1 MSTDPH
7 DRAFFEQ
14 MRGCRDNYRKL
25 AECIHQ
31 IVGTQPSCLD
41 IGCGIGL
48 QTARLMELGWLGVI
62 GAEHSE
68 LARQMR
74 EPGVT
79 MIHSD
84 LTQEPKRLTADNKYA
99 SVICTETAEHIPE
112 EFAGNIVGNIAAS
125 ARDVIVWSAAAPGQE
140 WEGHIN
146 LQPPS
151 YWLEKFEEL
160 GWTLDI
166 ARTGALRDL
175 MRQTHAQH
183 WMGSENFCILVPTTK
198 YDPIHF
204 SIVSTA
210 LNAERYIARCIQS
223 VQRQTY
229 PHWDHYVVD
238 AKSSD
243 FTVRAAKAQAKLTG
257 DLPSMTEVRV
267 NKKRKAALENC
278 WEIWCDLHPSEVI
291 VWLDGDDWLA
301 TDHAL
306 DILARTYASPA
317 EPWLTYGQF
326 MMATGEVGFASPYA
340 PGENARHT
348 HWRATHLKTFRA
360 GLLQKLN
367 RRLLLKPDESWCDLA
382 IDKAVM
388 YPLLDMAGDRHA
400 FIPQILYVYNAK
412 ASWWACQPEHERQ
425 KELNEVF
432 RMQNLPSL
440 PRLTERPW

>member
-1 MSTDPH
+1 MGLIEDPH

-25 AECIHQ
+25 ADCIHQ
-31 IVGTQPSCLD
+31 IVGPQPSCLD
-41 IGCGIGL
+41 IGAGIGL
-48 QTARLMELGWLGVI
+48 QTARLMELGWRQVI
-62 GAEHSE
+62 GAEHSD

-79 MIHSD
+79 MIAYD
-84 LTQEPKRLTADNKYA
+84 LTKPRAAVSNSSA
-99 SVICTETAEHIPE
+99 CAICTETAEHIPE
-112 EFAGNIVGNIAAS
+112 EFADAIVANVSGQAT
-125 ARDVIVWSAAAPGQE
+125 DVIVWSAAAPGQE

-151 YWLEKFEEL
+151 YWLERFETH

-175 MRQTHAQH
+175 MRQTCAQH
-183 WMGSENFCILVPTTK
+183 WMGSENFCILVPKEK
-198 YDPIHF
+198 YQPIHF
-204 SIVSTA
+204 TITSTT
-210 LNAERYIARCIQS
+210 LNAERYVARCIQS

-229 PHWDHYVVD
+229 PHWSHAVVD
-238 AKSSD
+238 AQSND
-243 FTVRAAKAQAKLTG
+243 FTVRTARAQAKLTQAP
-257 DLPSMTEVRV
+257 PSTQVSV

-278 WEIWCDLHPSEVI
+278 WEIWRDLPPEEVI

-301 TDHAL
+301 TDSAL
-306 DILARTYASPA
+306 DILARTYASPG
-317 EPWLTYGQF
+317 EPWLSYGQF

-340 PGENARHT
+340 PGENPRRT

-360 GLLQKLN
+360 GLVHKLEPK
-367 RRLLLKPDESWCDLA
+367 LLHKPDGSWCDLA

-388 YPLLDMAGDRHA
+388 YPLLDLAGERHA
-400 FIPQILYVYNAK
+400 FISQILYVYNAK

-425 KELNEVF
+425 KELNEVY
-432 RMQNLPSL
+432 RMQDLPPL

>member
-1 MSTDPH
+1 MSEDPH

-25 AECIHQ
+25 ADCIHQ
-31 IVGTQPSCLD
+31 IIGEQPSCLD
-41 IGCGIGL
+41 VGCGIGL
-48 QTARLMELGWLGVI
+48 QTARLMELGWRWVI
-62 GAEHSE
+62 GAEHSK

-84 LTQEPKRLTADNKYA
+84 LTKIPRGARKYGC
-99 SVICTETAEHIPE
+99 VICTETAEHIPA
-112 EFAGNIVGNIAAS
+112 EFADNITANIVSHAA
-125 ARDVIVWSAAAPGQE
+125 DVIVWSAAAPGQE

-151 YWLEKFEEL
+151 YWLERFAGL
-160 GWTLDI
+160 GWVMDV

-183 WMGSENFCILVPTTK
+183 WMASENFCILVPTIR
-198 YDPIHF
+198 YRPLHF
-204 SIVSTA
+204 SITSTT
-210 LNAERYIARCIQS
+210 LNAERYVARCIES

-229 PHWDHYVVD
+229 PHWDHFVVD
-238 AKSSD
+238 AKSND
-243 FTVRAAKAQAKLTG
+243 FTVRKARAQAKLTRVPASHT
-257 DLPSMTEVRV
+257 LVSV
-267 NKKRKAALENC
+267 NKKRQAALENC
-278 WEIWCDLHPSEVI
+278 WEIWSALPPDEVI

-301 TDHAL
+301 TDSAL

-340 PGENARHT
+340 PGENPRRT

-360 GLLQKLN
+360 GLVQKTN
-367 RRLLLKPDESWCDLA
+367 RRLLLKPDNETWCDLA

-400 FIPQILYVYNAK
+400 FISQILYVYNAK
-412 ASWWACQPEHERQ
+412 ASWWACQSEHERQ
-425 KELNEVF
+425 KELNEVY
-432 RMQNLPSL
+432 RMQSL
-440 PRLTERPW
+440 PTLARLPERPW

>member
-1 MSTDPH
+1 MSDPH
-7 DRAFFEQ
+7 DKAFFEQ

-25 AECIHQ
+25 ADAIHQ
-31 IVGTQPSCLD
+31 IVGKQPSCLD
-41 IGCGIGL
+41 VGCGIGL
-48 QTARLMELGWLGVI
+48 QTARLMELGWLSVI

-79 MIHSD
+79 MVHSD
-84 LTQEPKRLTADNKYA
+84 LTRVPRRAEKFEC
-99 SVICTETAEHIPE
+99 VICTETAEHIPA
-112 EFAGNIVGNIAAS
+112 EFADNITANIVSHAAN
-125 ARDVIVWSAAAPGQE
+125 VIVWSAAAPGQE

-151 YWLEKFEEL
+151 YWLEKFAEL
-160 GWTLDI
+160 GWVLDV

-175 MRQTHAQH
+175 MRATRAQH
-183 WMGSENFCILVPTTK
+183 WMGSENFCILVPEGK

-204 SIVSTA
+204 SIVSTT
-210 LNAERYIARCIQS
+210 LNAERYVARCIQS

-238 AKSSD
+238 AKSND
-243 FTVRAAKAQAKLTG
+243 FTVRAARAQAKLTTHAG
-257 DLPSMTEVRV
+257 SSTQIFV
-267 NKKRKAALENC
+267 NKKRQAALENC
-278 WEIWCDLHPSEVI
+278 WGIWSGLPATEVI

-301 TDHAL
+301 TDNAL

-340 PGENARHT
+340 PGENPRRT

-360 GLLQKLN
+360 GLVQKLAPEA
-367 RRLLLKPDESWCDLA
+367 LLKPDDDWCDLA

-388 YPLLDMAGDRHA
+388 YPLMDMAGDRHA
-400 FIPQILYVYNAK
+400 FISQILYVYNAK
-412 ASWWACQPEHERQ
+412 ASWWACQPEIERQ
-425 KELNEVF
+425 KELDEVF
-432 RMQNLPSL
+432 RMQNLP
-440 PRLTERPW
+440 PYKRLTERPW